1 MHKKLLKLAAAALAL
16 CLVVPTAGAVTTN
29 DDGEIMIRVGLASAY
44 YHNATGELE
53 AAHLENE
60 DGYGAGYRFGY
71 YDGNLD
77 FVELG
82 YTDRRTTQIA
92 VLKSE
97 NLWYGYSSSMS
108 KNTYGSSIHSD
119 ILVGCYHV
127 LVDEGFRD
135 FEDAQDAAEDYADGF
150 VAYIDGEYQV
160 RAGSFETKEDALRY
174 GESGEVVGTSSY
186 GLTVVE
192 TGTNTI
198 LFQYDEGSN
207 TKLAVQPGVDGARE
221 TRTWFNNYHYWGG
234 FEYFRRTGGNVTV
247 VNVLTLE
254 DYVNGVICYEMGPSW
269 PLEAL
274 KAQAVCART
283 YALRNMG
290 THSSYG
296 FDICNSTYCQV
307 YRGMGNGSAS
317 YSPSQTSM
325 QAVEETEGLV
335 VTYNG
340 KLAETPYSASFGGA
354 SEDAY
359 YVWGSDTTNT
369 YPYLCGVEDP
379 YEDYDSS
386 WTVSY
391 TASEL
396 EKRLQSYGYG
406 TSTSLDYLELE
417 YSKLGNVIAVTI
429 HWKNGQTN
437 SIYPSGSKAIR
448 SVFDVSSIR
457 FTVNGE
463 TVNPAGKS
471 LSGRSS
477 TRSTS
482 SSDLNVNGKPV
493 DSLDGMYIISG
504 NGTTSPIGENPYV
517 ISGSGTVSA
526 LEDMDQGG
534 NTGGGGSSSGG
545 SNQGGG
551 TVTVSGSSYVFEG
564 AGNGHQIGMSQWG
577 ANSMAKQGFDFE
589 EIVTFYY
596 PGVKVTRY

>member
-1 MHKKLLKLAAAALAL
+1 MSKKLLKLAAAALAV
-16 CLVVPTAGAVTTN
+16 CLAVPTAGAVTTN

-60 DGYGAGYRFGY
+60 NGYGAGYRFGY
-71 YDGNLD
+71 YDSNLD

-82 YTDRRTTQIA
+82 YTDTRTTKVA
-92 VLKSE
+92 VLKTE
-97 NLWYGYSSSMS
+97 NLWYGYSSSLS
-108 KNTYGSSIHSD
+108 KNTYSSSIDSD

-127 LVDEGFRD
+127 LVKDGFRD
-135 FEDAQDAAEDYADGF
+135 FEDAQDAAEDYEDGF

-160 RAGSFETKEDALRY
+160 RSGSFETKEDALRY

-192 TGTNTI
+192 TGTDHI
-198 LFQYDEGSN
+198 LFQYDEGQG
-207 TKLAVQPGVDGARE
+207 TKLAIQPGADGARE
-221 TRTWFNNYHYWGG
+221 TRTWFSNYNYRGG

-307 YRGMGNGSAS
+307 YYGMGNGSAS
-317 YSPSQTSM
+317 YSPSKTSM

-369 YPYLCGVEDP
+369 YPYLRGVEDP
-379 YEDYDSS
+379 YETYDSS
-386 WTVSY
+386 YTVSY
-391 TASEL
+391 TASQL

-417 YSKLGNVIAVTI
+417 YSKLGNVIAVTV
-429 HWKNGQTN
+429 HWKNGKTN
-437 SIYPSGSKAIR
+437 SIYPSGSNAIR
-448 SVFDVSSIR
+448 SVFNVGSIR
-457 FTVNGE
+457 FTVNGQTVSSSGKSVSSRSAKSTSGSGL
-463 TVNPAGKS
+463 TVNGES
-471 LSGRSS
+471 
-477 TRSTS
+477 
-482 SSDLNVNGKPV
+482 VNG
-493 DSLDGMYIISG
+493 LDGMY
-504 NGTTSPIGENPYV
+504 T
-517 ISGSGTVSA
+517 ISGSGTISA
-526 LEDMDQGG
+526 LEKDPYLVSGSGDITALEDFSGS
-534 NTGGGGSSSGG
+534 GSSSGSGG

-564 AGNGHQIGMSQWG
+564 AGYGHQIGMSQWG
-577 ANSMAKQGFDFE
+577 ANAMAKQGFDYE
-589 EIVTFYY
+589 DIITFYY

>member
-1 MHKKLLKLAAAALAL
+1 MSKKLLKLAAAALAL
-16 CLVVPTAGAVTTN
+16 CLAAPTAGAVTTN

-44 YHNATGELE
+44 YHNANGELE

-71 YDGNLD
+71 YDSNLD

-82 YTDRRTTQIA
+82 YTDTRTTKAA
-92 VLKSE
+92 VLKTE
-97 NLWYGYSSSMS
+97 NLWYGYSSSLS
-108 KNTYGSSIHSD
+108 KNTYSSSIDSD

-127 LVDEGFRD
+127 LVEEDLRN
-135 FEDAQDAAEDYADGF
+135 FEQAREAAEDYEDGF

-174 GESGEVVGTSSY
+174 GESGEVVGTSAY

-192 TGTNTI
+192 TGTDHI
-198 LFQYDEGSN
+198 LFQYDEGQG
-207 TKLAVQPGVDGARE
+207 TKLAIQPGADGARE
-221 TRTWFNNYHYWGG
+221 TRTWFSNYNYRGG

-247 VNVLTLE
+247 VNVVSLE

-283 YALRNMG
+283 YVLRNLG

-307 YRGMGNGSAS
+307 YYGMGNGTAS
-317 YSPSQTSM
+317 YSPSATSM
-325 QAVEETEGLV
+325 QAVEETEGMV

-379 YEDYDSS
+379 YETYDSS
-386 WTVSY
+386 YTVSY
-391 TASEL
+391 TASQL

-429 HWKNGQTN
+429 HWKNGKTN
-437 SIYPSGSKAIR
+437 SIYPSGSNAIR
-448 SVFDVSSIR
+448 SVFDVNSIR

-463 TVNPAGKS
+463 TVNPSSKS
-471 LSGRSS
+471 VSGRSAK
-477 TRSTS
+477 STS
-482 SSDLNVNGKPV
+482 GSGLTVNGDSV
-493 DSLDGMYIISG
+493 DSLDGM
-504 NGTTSPIGENPYV
+504 YV

-526 LEDMDQGG
+526 IEDEPYLVSGSGDITALEDFSGSDSSGG
-534 NTGGGGSSSGG
+534 GG

-564 AGNGHQIGMSQWG
+564 AGYGHQIGMSQWG
-577 ANSMAKQGFDFE
+577 ANAMAKQGFDYKD
-589 EIVTFYY
+589 IITFYY

>member
-1 MHKKLLKLAAAALAL
+1 MSKKLLKLAAAALAL
-16 CLVVPTAGAVTTN
+16 CLAAPTAGAVTTN

-44 YHNATGELE
+44 YHNANGELE

-71 YDGNLD
+71 YDSNLD

-82 YTDRRTTQIA
+82 YADTRTTKAA
-92 VLKSE
+92 VLKTE
-97 NLWYGYSSSMS
+97 NLWYGYSSSLS
-108 KNTYGSSIHSD
+108 KNTYSSSIDSD

-127 LVDEGFRD
+127 LVEEDLRN
-135 FEDAQDAAEDYADGF
+135 FEQAREAAEDYEDGF

-174 GESGEVVGTSSY
+174 GESGEVVGTSAY

-192 TGTNTI
+192 TGTDHI
-198 LFQYDEGSN
+198 LFQYDEGQG
-207 TKLAVQPGVDGARE
+207 TKLAIQPGADGARE
-221 TRTWFNNYHYWGG
+221 TRTWFSNYNYRGG

-247 VNVLTLE
+247 VNVVSLE

-283 YALRNMG
+283 YVLRNLG

-307 YRGMGNGSAS
+307 YYGMGNGTAS
-317 YSPSQTSM
+317 YSPSATSM
-325 QAVEETEGLV
+325 QAVEETEGMV

-379 YEDYDSS
+379 YETYDSS
-386 WTVSY
+386 YTVSY
-391 TASEL
+391 TASQL

-429 HWKNGQTN
+429 HWKNGKTN
-437 SIYPSGSKAIR
+437 SIYPSGSNAIR
-448 SVFDVSSIR
+448 SVFDVNSIR

-463 TVNPAGKS
+463 TVNPSSKS
-471 LSGRSS
+471 VSGRSAK
-477 TRSTS
+477 STS
-482 SSDLNVNGKPV
+482 GSGLTVNGDSV
-493 DSLDGMYIISG
+493 DSLDGM
-504 NGTTSPIGENPYV
+504 YV

-526 LEDMDQGG
+526 IEDEPYLVSGSGDITALEDFS
-534 NTGGGGSSSGG
+534 GSDSSGGCG

-564 AGNGHQIGMSQWG
+564 AGYGHQIGMSQWG
-577 ANSMAKQGFDFE
+577 ANAMAKQGFDYKD
-589 EIVTFYY
+589 IITFYY

>member
-1 MHKKLLKLAAAALAL
+1 MSKKLLKLAAAALAV
-16 CLVVPTAGAVTTN
+16 CLAVPTAGAVTTN

-71 YDGNLD
+71 YDSNLD

-82 YTDRRTTQIA
+82 YTDTRTTKVA

-97 NLWYGYSSSMS
+97 NLWYGYSSSLS
-108 KNTYGSSIHSD
+108 KNTYSSSIDSD

-127 LVDEGFRD
+127 LVEDGFRD
-135 FEDAQDAAEDYADGF
+135 FEDAQDAAEDYEDGF
-150 VAYIDGEYQV
+150 VAYIDGDYQV
-160 RAGSFETKEDALRY
+160 RAGSFETKEDALQY

-192 TGTNTI
+192 TGTDHI
-198 LFQYDEGSN
+198 LFQYDEGQG
-207 TKLAVQPGVDGARE
+207 TKLAIQPGADGARE
-221 TRTWFNNYHYWGG
+221 TRTWFSNYNYRGG

-307 YRGMGNGSAS
+307 YYGMGNGSAS
-317 YSPSQTSM
+317 YSPSKASM

-369 YPYLCGVEDP
+369 YPYLRGVEDP
-379 YEDYDSS
+379 YETYDSS
-386 WTVSY
+386 YTVSY
-391 TASEL
+391 TASQL

-417 YSKLGNVIAVTI
+417 YSKLGNVIAVTV
-429 HWKNGQTN
+429 HWKNGKTN
-437 SIYPSGSKAIR
+437 SIYPSGSNAIR
-448 SVFDVSSIR
+448 SLFNVGSIR
-457 FTVNGE
+457 FTVNGQTVSSSGKSVSSRGAKSTSGSGL
-463 TVNPAGKS
+463 TVNGES
-471 LSGRSS
+471 
-477 TRSTS
+477 
-482 SSDLNVNGKPV
+482 VNG
-493 DSLDGMYIISG
+493 LDGMY
-504 NGTTSPIGENPYV
+504 T
-517 ISGSGTVSA
+517 ISGSGTISA
-526 LEDMDQGG
+526 LEKDPYLVSGSGDITALEDFSGS
-534 NTGGGGSSSGG
+534 GSSSGSGG

-564 AGNGHQIGMSQWG
+564 AGYGHQIGMSQWG
-577 ANSMAKQGFDFE
+577 ANAMAKQGFDYE
-589 EIVTFYY
+589 DIITFYY

>member
-1 MHKKLLKLAAAALAL
+1 MYKKLLKLAAAALAV
-16 CLVVPTAGAVTTN
+16 CLAVPTAGAVTTN
-29 DDGEIMIRVGLASAY
+29 RDGETMIRVGLASAH

-71 YDGNLD
+71 YDSNLD

-82 YTDRRTTQIA
+82 YTDTRTKQVA
-92 VLKSE
+92 VLKTE
-97 NLWYGYSSSMS
+97 NLWYGYSASLG
-108 KNTYGSSIHSD
+108 KNTYSSSIHSD
-119 ILVGCYHV
+119 ILVGCFHV
-127 LVDEGFRD
+127 LVEEGFRN
-135 FEDAQDAAEDYADGF
+135 FEDAQDAAEDYEDGF

-160 RAGSFETKEDALRY
+160 RAGAFETKEDAERY
-174 GESGEVVGTSSY
+174 GERGDVVGTSSY

-192 TGTNTI
+192 TGTDHI
-198 LFQYDEGSN
+198 LFQYDQGAG
-207 TKLAVQPGVDGARE
+207 TKLAIQPGADGAKE
-221 TRTWFNNYHYWGG
+221 TRTWFSNYHYRGG

-247 VNVLTLE
+247 VNVLSLE

-290 THSSYG
+290 AHSSYG

-307 YRGMGNGSAS
+307 YRGMGNGTAS

-369 YPYLCGVEDP
+369 YPYLRGVEDP
-379 YEDYDSS
+379 YETYDSS
-386 WTVSY
+386 WTMSY

-406 TSTSLDYLELE
+406 TSTSLDYLELK
-417 YSKLGNVIAVTI
+417 YSKLGNVIEVII

-437 SIYPSGSKAIR
+437 SIYPSGTNAIR
-448 SVFDVSSIR
+448 SVFNVSSIR
-457 FTVNGE
+457 FTINGE
-463 TVNPAGKS
+463 TVS
-471 LSGRSS
+471 STGRSAS
-477 TRSTS
+477 VQSASARSTS
-482 SSDLNVNGKPV
+482 GSGLAVNGESV
-493 DSLDGMYIISG
+493 DSLDGMY
-504 NGTTSPIGENPYV
+504 T

-526 LEDMDQGG
+526 IGEQPYVISGSGSVSAVEDFGSS
-534 NTGGGGSSSGG
+534 GGSGGTSGG

-577 ANSMAKQGFDFE
+577 ANAMAKQGFDFE

-596 PGVKVTRY
+596 PGVKVTRYE

>member
-1 MHKKLLKLAAAALAL
+1 MYKKLLKLAAAALAV
-16 CLVVPTAGAVTTN
+16 CLAVPTAGAVTTN
-29 DDGEIMIRVGLASAY
+29 RDGETMIRVGLASAH

-71 YDGNLD
+71 YDSNLD

-82 YTDRRTTQIA
+82 YTDTRTKQVA
-92 VLKSE
+92 VLKTE
-97 NLWYGYSSSMS
+97 NLWYGYSASLG
-108 KNTYGSSIHSD
+108 KNTYSSSIHSD
-119 ILVGCYHV
+119 ILVGCFHV
-127 LVDEGFRD
+127 LVEEGFRN
-135 FEDAQDAAEDYADGF
+135 FEDAQDAAEDYEDGF

-160 RAGSFETKEDALRY
+160 RAGAFETKEDAERY
-174 GESGEVVGTSSY
+174 GERGDVVGTSSY

-192 TGTNTI
+192 TGTDHI
-198 LFQYDEGSN
+198 LFQYDQGSG
-207 TKLAVQPGVDGARE
+207 TKLAIQPGADGAKE
-221 TRTWFNNYHYWGG
+221 TRTWFSNYHYRGG

-247 VNVLTLE
+247 VNVLSLE

-290 THSSYG
+290 AHSSYG

-307 YRGMGNGSAS
+307 YRGMGNGTAS

-369 YPYLCGVEDP
+369 YPYLRGVEDP
-379 YEDYDSS
+379 YETYDSS
-386 WTVSY
+386 WTMSY

-406 TSTSLDYLELE
+406 TSTSLDYLELK
-417 YSKLGNVIAVTI
+417 YSKLGNVIEVII

-437 SIYPSGSKAIR
+437 SIYPSGTNAIR
-448 SVFDVSSIR
+448 SVFNVSSIR
-457 FTVNGE
+457 FTINGE
-463 TVNPAGKS
+463 TVS
-471 LSGRSS
+471 STGRSAS
-477 TRSTS
+477 VQSASARSTS
-482 SSDLNVNGKPV
+482 GSGLAVNGESV
-493 DSLDGMYIISG
+493 DSLDGMY
-504 NGTTSPIGENPYV
+504 T

-526 LEDMDQGG
+526 IGEQPYVISGSGSVSAVEDFGSS
-534 NTGGGGSSSGG
+534 GGSGGTSGG

-577 ANSMAKQGFDFE
+577 ANAMAKQGFDFE

-596 PGVKVTRY
+596 PGVKVTRYE

>member
-1 MHKKLLKLAAAALAL
+1 MYKKLLKLAAAALAV
-16 CLVVPTAGAVTTN
+16 CLAVPTAGAVTTN
-29 DDGEIMIRVGLASAY
+29 RDGETMIRVGLASAH

-71 YDGNLD
+71 YDSNLD

-82 YTDRRTTQIA
+82 YTNTRTKQVA
-92 VLKSE
+92 VLKTE
-97 NLWYGYSSSMS
+97 NLWYGYSASLG
-108 KNTYGSSIHSD
+108 KNTYSSSIHSD
-119 ILVGCYHV
+119 ILVGCFHV
-127 LVDEGFRD
+127 LVEEGFRN
-135 FEDAQDAAEDYADGF
+135 FEDAQDAAEDYEDGF

-160 RAGSFETKEDALRY
+160 RAGAFETKEDAERY
-174 GESGEVVGTSSY
+174 GERGDVVGTSSY

-192 TGTNTI
+192 TGTDHI
-198 LFQYDEGSN
+198 LFQYDQGSG
-207 TKLAVQPGVDGARE
+207 TKLAIQPGADGAKE
-221 TRTWFNNYHYWGG
+221 TRTWFSNYHYRGG

-247 VNVLTLE
+247 VNVLSLE

-290 THSSYG
+290 AHSSYG

-307 YRGMGNGSAS
+307 YRGMGNGTAS

-369 YPYLCGVEDP
+369 YPYLRGVEDP
-379 YEDYDSS
+379 YETYDSS
-386 WTVSY
+386 WTISY

-406 TSTSLDYLELE
+406 TSTSLDYLELK
-417 YSKLGNVIAVTI
+417 YSKLGNVIEVII

-437 SIYPSGSKAIR
+437 SIYPSGTNAIR
-448 SVFDVSSIR
+448 SVFNVSSIR
-457 FTVNGE
+457 FTINGE
-463 TVNPAGKS
+463 TVS
-471 LSGRSS
+471 STGRSAS
-477 TRSTS
+477 VQSASARSTS
-482 SSDLNVNGKPV
+482 GSGLAVNGESV
-493 DSLDGMYIISG
+493 NSLDGMY
-504 NGTTSPIGENPYV
+504 T

-526 LEDMDQGG
+526 IGEQPYVISGSGSVSAVEDFESS
-534 NTGGGGSSSGG
+534 GGSGGTSGG

-577 ANSMAKQGFDFE
+577 ANAMAKQGFDFE

-596 PGVKVTRY
+596 PGVKVTRYE

>member
-1 MHKKLLKLAAAALAL
+1 MSKKLLKLAAAALAV
-16 CLVVPTAGAVTTN
+16 CLAVPTAGAVTTN

-60 DGYGAGYRFGY
+60 NGYGAGYRFGY
-71 YDGNLD
+71 YDSNLD

-82 YTDRRTTQIA
+82 YTDTRTTKVA
-92 VLKSE
+92 VLKTE
-97 NLWYGYSSSMS
+97 NLWYGYSSSLS
-108 KNTYGSSIHSD
+108 KNTYSSSIDSD

-127 LVDEGFRD
+127 LVKDGFRD
-135 FEDAQDAAEDYADGF
+135 FEDAQDAAEDYEDGF

-160 RAGSFETKEDALRY
+160 RSGSFETKEDALRY

-192 TGTNTI
+192 TGTDHI
-198 LFQYDEGSN
+198 LFQYDEGQG
-207 TKLAVQPGVDGARE
+207 TKLAIQPGADGAKE
-221 TRTWFNNYHYWGG
+221 TRTWFSNYNYRGG

-290 THSSYG
+290 SHSSYG

-317 YSPSQTSM
+317 YSPSKTSM

-369 YPYLCGVEDP
+369 YPYLQGVEDP
-379 YEDYDSS
+379 YETYDSS
-386 WTVSY
+386 YTVSY
-391 TASEL
+391 TASQL

-417 YSKLGNVIAVTI
+417 YSKLGNVIAVTV
-429 HWKNGQTN
+429 HWKNGKTN
-437 SIYPSGSKAIR
+437 SIYPSGSNAIR
-448 SVFDVSSIR
+448 SVFNVGSIR
-457 FTVNGE
+457 FTVNGQTVSSSGKSVSSRSAKSTSGSGL
-463 TVNPAGKS
+463 TVNGES
-471 LSGRSS
+471 
-477 TRSTS
+477 
-482 SSDLNVNGKPV
+482 VNG
-493 DSLDGMYIISG
+493 LDGMY
-504 NGTTSPIGENPYV
+504 T
-517 ISGSGTVSA
+517 ISGSGTISA
-526 LEDMDQGG
+526 LEKDPYLVSGSGDITALEDFSGS
-534 NTGGGGSSSGG
+534 GSSSGSGG

-564 AGNGHQIGMSQWG
+564 AGYGHQIGMSQWG
-577 ANSMAKQGFDFE
+577 ANAMAKQGFDYE
-589 EIVTFYY
+589 DIITFYY

>member
-1 MHKKLLKLAAAALAL
+1 MSKKLLKLAAAALAV
-16 CLVVPTAGAVTTN
+16 CLAVPTAGAVTTN

-71 YDGNLD
+71 YDSNLD

-82 YTDRRTTQIA
+82 YTDTRTTKVA
-92 VLKSE
+92 VLKTE
-97 NLWYGYSSSMS
+97 NLWYGYSSSLS
-108 KNTYGSSIHSD
+108 KNTYSSSIDSD

-127 LVDEGFRD
+127 LVKDGFRN
-135 FEDAQDAAEDYADGF
+135 FEDAQDAAEDYEDGF

-192 TGTNTI
+192 TGNDHI
-198 LFQYDEGSN
+198 LFQYDEGQG
-207 TKLAVQPGVDGARE
+207 TKLAIQPGADGARE
-221 TRTWFNNYHYWGG
+221 TRTWFSNYNYRGG

-290 THSSYG
+290 SHSSYG

-317 YSPSQTSM
+317 YSPSKTSM

-369 YPYLCGVEDP
+369 YPYLRGVEDP
-379 YEDYDSS
+379 YETYDSS
-386 WTVSY
+386 YTVSY
-391 TASEL
+391 TASQL

-417 YSKLGNVIAVTI
+417 YSKLGNVIAVTV
-429 HWKNGQTN
+429 HWKNGKTN
-437 SIYPSGSKAIR
+437 SIYPSGSNAIR
-448 SVFDVSSIR
+448 SVFNVGSIR
-457 FTVNGE
+457 FTVNGQTVSSSGKSVSSRSAKSTSGSGL
-463 TVNPAGKS
+463 TVNGES
-471 LSGRSS
+471 
-477 TRSTS
+477 
-482 SSDLNVNGKPV
+482 VNG
-493 DSLDGMYIISG
+493 LDGMY
-504 NGTTSPIGENPYV
+504 T

-526 LEDMDQGG
+526 LEKDPYLVSGSGDITALEDFSGS
-534 NTGGGGSSSGG
+534 GSSSGSGG

-564 AGNGHQIGMSQWG
+564 AGYGHQIGMSQWG
-577 ANSMAKQGFDFE
+577 ANAMAKQGFDYE
-589 EIVTFYY
+589 DIITFYY

>member
-1 MHKKLLKLAAAALAL
+1 MSKKLLKLAAAALAV
-16 CLVVPTAGAVTTN
+16 CLAVPTAGAVTTN

-71 YDGNLD
+71 YDSNLD

-82 YTDRRTTQIA
+82 YTDTRTTKVA

-97 NLWYGYSSSMS
+97 NLWYGYSSSLS
-108 KNTYGSSIHSD
+108 KNTYSSSIDSD

-127 LVDEGFRD
+127 LVKDGFRD
-135 FEDAQDAAEDYADGF
+135 FEDAQDAAEDYEDGF

-192 TGTNTI
+192 TGTDHI
-198 LFQYDEGSN
+198 LFQYDEGQG
-207 TKLAVQPGVDGARE
+207 TKLAIQPGADGARE
-221 TRTWFNNYHYWGG
+221 TRTWFSNYNYRGG

-317 YSPSQTSM
+317 YSPSKTSM

-369 YPYLCGVEDP
+369 YPYLRGVEDP
-379 YEDYDSS
+379 YETYDSS
-386 WTVSY
+386 YTVSY
-391 TASEL
+391 TASQL

-417 YSKLGNVIAVTI
+417 YSKLGNVIAVTV
-429 HWKNGQTN
+429 HWTNGKTN
-437 SIYPSGSKAIR
+437 SIYPSGSNAIR
-448 SVFDVSSIR
+448 SVFNVNSIR
-457 FTVNGE
+457 FTVNGQTVSSSGKSVSSRSAKSTSGSGL
-463 TVNPAGKS
+463 TVNGES
-471 LSGRSS
+471 
-477 TRSTS
+477 
-482 SSDLNVNGKPV
+482 VNG
-493 DSLDGMYIISG
+493 LDGMY
-504 NGTTSPIGENPYV
+504 T

-526 LEDMDQGG
+526 LEKDPYLVSGSGDITALEDFSGS
-534 NTGGGGSSSGG
+534 GSSSGSGG

-564 AGNGHQIGMSQWG
+564 AGYGHQIGMSQWG
-577 ANSMAKQGFDFE
+577 ANAMAKQGFDYE
-589 EIVTFYY
+589 DIITFYY

>member
-1 MHKKLLKLAAAALAL
+1 MSKKLLKLAAAALAL
-16 CLVVPTAGAVTTN
+16 CLAAPTAGAVTTN

-44 YHNATGELE
+44 YHNANGELE

-71 YDGNLD
+71 YDSNLD

-82 YTDRRTTQIA
+82 YTDTRTTKAA
-92 VLKSE
+92 VLKTE
-97 NLWYGYSSSMS
+97 NLWYGYSSSLS
-108 KNTYGSSIHSD
+108 KNTYSSSIDSD

-127 LVDEGFRD
+127 LVEEDLRN
-135 FEDAQDAAEDYADGF
+135 FEQAREAAEDYEDGF

-174 GESGEVVGTSSY
+174 GESGEVVGTSAY

-192 TGTNTI
+192 TGTDHI
-198 LFQYDEGSN
+198 LFQYDEGQG
-207 TKLAVQPGVDGARE
+207 TKLAIQPGADGARE
-221 TRTWFNNYHYWGG
+221 TRTWFSNYNYRGG

-247 VNVLTLE
+247 VNVVSLE

-283 YALRNMG
+283 YVLRNLG

-307 YRGMGNGSAS
+307 YYGMGNGTAS
-317 YSPSQTSM
+317 YSPSATSM
-325 QAVEETEGLV
+325 QAVEETEGMV

-379 YEDYDSS
+379 YETYDSS
-386 WTVSY
+386 YTVSY
-391 TASEL
+391 TASQL

-417 YSKLGNVIAVTI
+417 YSKLGNVIAVTV
-429 HWKNGQTN
+429 HWKNGKTN
-437 SIYPSGSKAIR
+437 SIYPSGSNAIR
-448 SVFDVSSIR
+448 SVFDVNSIR

-463 TVNPAGKS
+463 TVNPSSKS
-471 LSGRSS
+471 VSGRSAK
-477 TRSTS
+477 STS
-482 SSDLNVNGKPV
+482 GSGLTVNGDSV
-493 DSLDGMYIISG
+493 DSLDGM
-504 NGTTSPIGENPYV
+504 YV

-526 LEDMDQGG
+526 IEDEPYLVSGSGDITALEDFSGSDSSGG
-534 NTGGGGSSSGG
+534 GG

-564 AGNGHQIGMSQWG
+564 AGYGHQIGMSQWG
-577 ANSMAKQGFDFE
+577 ANAMAKQGFDYKD
-589 EIVTFYY
+589 IITFYY

>member
-1 MHKKLLKLAAAALAL
+1 MSKKLLKLAAAALAL
-16 CLVVPTAGAVTTN
+16 CLAAPTAGAVTTN

-44 YHNATGELE
+44 YHNANGELE

-71 YDGNLD
+71 YDSNLD

-82 YTDRRTTQIA
+82 YTDTRTTKAA
-92 VLKSE
+92 VLKTE
-97 NLWYGYSSSMS
+97 NLWYGYSSSLS
-108 KNTYGSSIHSD
+108 KNTYSSSIDSD

-127 LVDEGFRD
+127 LVEEDLRN
-135 FEDAQDAAEDYADGF
+135 FEQAREAAEDYEDGF

-174 GESGEVVGTSSY
+174 GESGEVVGTSAY

-192 TGTNTI
+192 TGTDHI
-198 LFQYDEGSN
+198 LFQYDEGQG
-207 TKLAVQPGVDGARE
+207 TKLAIQPGADGARE
-221 TRTWFNNYHYWGG
+221 TRTWFSNYNYRGG

-247 VNVLTLE
+247 VNVVSLE

-283 YALRNMG
+283 YVLRNLG

-307 YRGMGNGSAS
+307 YYGMGNGTVS
-317 YSPSQTSM
+317 YSPSATSM
-325 QAVEETEGLV
+325 QAVEETEGMV

-379 YEDYDSS
+379 YETYDSS
-386 WTVSY
+386 YTVSY
-391 TASEL
+391 TASQL

-429 HWKNGQTN
+429 HWKNGKTN
-437 SIYPSGSKAIR
+437 SIYPSGSNAIR
-448 SVFDVSSIR
+448 SVFDVNSIR

-463 TVNPAGKS
+463 TVNPSSKS
-471 LSGRSS
+471 VSGRSAK
-477 TRSTS
+477 STS
-482 SSDLNVNGKPV
+482 GSGLTVNGDSV
-493 DSLDGMYIISG
+493 DSLDGM
-504 NGTTSPIGENPYV
+504 YV

-526 LEDMDQGG
+526 IEDEPYLVSGSGDITALEDFS
-534 NTGGGGSSSGG
+534 GSDSSGGCG

-564 AGNGHQIGMSQWG
+564 AGYGHQIGMSQWG
-577 ANSMAKQGFDFE
+577 ANAMAKQGFDYKD
-589 EIVTFYY
+589 IITFYY

>member
-1 MHKKLLKLAAAALAL
+1 MYKKLLKLAAAALAV
-16 CLVVPTAGAVTTN
+16 CLAVPTAGAVTTN
-29 DDGEIMIRVGLASAY
+29 RDGETMIRVGLASAH

-71 YDGNLD
+71 YDSNLD

-82 YTDRRTTQIA
+82 YTDTRTKQVA
-92 VLKSE
+92 VLKTE
-97 NLWYGYSSSMS
+97 NLWYGYSASLG
-108 KNTYGSSIHSD
+108 KNTYSSSIHSD
-119 ILVGCYHV
+119 ILVGCFHV
-127 LVDEGFRD
+127 LVEEGFRN
-135 FEDAQDAAEDYADGF
+135 FEDAQDAAEDYEDGF

-160 RAGSFETKEDALRY
+160 RAGAFETKEDAERY
-174 GESGEVVGTSSY
+174 GERGDVVGTSSY

-192 TGTNTI
+192 TGTDHI
-198 LFQYDEGSN
+198 LFQYDQGSD
-207 TKLAVQPGVDGARE
+207 TKLAIQPGADGAKE
-221 TRTWFNNYHYWGG
+221 TRTWFSNYHYRGG

-247 VNVLTLE
+247 VNVLSLE

-290 THSSYG
+290 AHSSYG

-307 YRGMGNGSAS
+307 YRGMGNGTAS

-369 YPYLCGVEDP
+369 YPYLRGVEDP
-379 YEDYDSS
+379 YETYDSS
-386 WTVSY
+386 WTINY

-396 EKRLQSYGYG
+396 EKRLQSFGYG
-406 TSTSLDYLELE
+406 TSTSLDYLELK
-417 YSKLGNVIAVTI
+417 YSKLGNVIEVVI

-437 SIYPSGSKAIR
+437 SIYPSGTNAIR
-448 SVFDVSSIR
+448 SVFNVSSIR
-457 FTVNGE
+457 FTINGE
-463 TVNPAGKS
+463 TVSSTGRSAS
-471 LSGRSS
+471 VQSASGRSAS
-477 TRSTS
+477 GSG
-482 SSDLNVNGKPV
+482 LAVNGESV
-493 DSLDGMYIISG
+493 DSLDGMY
-504 NGTTSPIGENPYV
+504 T

-526 LEDMDQGG
+526 IDEQPYVISGSGSVSALEDFGSS
-534 NTGGGGSSSGG
+534 GGSGGTSGG

-577 ANSMAKQGFDFE
+577 ANAMAKQGFDFE

-596 PGVKVTRY
+596 PGVKVTRYK

>member
-1 MHKKLLKLAAAALAL
+1 MYKKLLKLAAAALAV
-16 CLVVPTAGAVTTN
+16 CLAVPTAGAVTTN
-29 DDGEIMIRVGLASAY
+29 RDGETMIRVGLASAH

-71 YDGNLD
+71 YDSNLD

-82 YTDRRTTQIA
+82 YTDTRTKQVA
-92 VLKSE
+92 VLKTE
-97 NLWYGYSSSMS
+97 NLWYGYSASLG
-108 KNTYGSSIHSD
+108 KNTYSSSIHSD
-119 ILVGCYHV
+119 ILVGCFHV
-127 LVDEGFRD
+127 LVEEGFRN
-135 FEDAQDAAEDYADGF
+135 FEDAQDAAEDYEDGF

-160 RAGSFETKEDALRY
+160 RAGAFETKEDAERY
-174 GESGEVVGTSSY
+174 GERGDVVGTSSY

-192 TGTNTI
+192 TGTDHV
-198 LFQYDEGSN
+198 LFQYDQGAG
-207 TKLAVQPGVDGARE
+207 TKLAIQPGADGAKE
-221 TRTWFNNYHYWGG
+221 TRTWFSNYHYRGG

-247 VNVLTLE
+247 VNVLSLE

-290 THSSYG
+290 AHSSYG

-307 YRGMGNGSAS
+307 YRGMGNGTAS

-369 YPYLCGVEDP
+369 YPYLRGVEDP
-379 YEDYDSS
+379 YETYDSS
-386 WTVSY
+386 WTMSY

-406 TSTSLDYLELE
+406 TSTSLDYLELK
-417 YSKLGNVIAVTI
+417 YSKLGNVIEVII

-437 SIYPSGSKAIR
+437 SIYPSGTNAIR
-448 SVFDVSSIR
+448 SVFNVSSIR
-457 FTVNGE
+457 FTINGE
-463 TVNPAGKS
+463 TVS
-471 LSGRSS
+471 STGRSAS
-477 TRSTS
+477 VQSASARSTS
-482 SSDLNVNGKPV
+482 GSGLAVNGESV
-493 DSLDGMYIISG
+493 DSLDGMY
-504 NGTTSPIGENPYV
+504 T

-526 LEDMDQGG
+526 IGEQPYVISGSGSVSAVEDFESS
-534 NTGGGGSSSGG
+534 GGSGGTSGG

-577 ANSMAKQGFDFE
+577 ANAMAKQGFDFE

-596 PGVKVTRY
+596 PGVKVTRYE

>member
-1 MHKKLLKLAAAALAL
+1 MYKKLLKLAAAALAV
-16 CLVVPTAGAVTTN
+16 CLAVPTAGAVTTN
-29 DDGEIMIRVGLASAY
+29 RDGETMIRVGLASAH

-71 YDGNLD
+71 YDSNLD

-82 YTDRRTTQIA
+82 YTDTRTKQVA
-92 VLKSE
+92 VLKTE
-97 NLWYGYSSSMS
+97 NLWYGYSASLG
-108 KNTYGSSIHSD
+108 KNTYSSSIHSD
-119 ILVGCYHV
+119 ILVGCFHV
-127 LVDEGFRD
+127 LVEEGFRN
-135 FEDAQDAAEDYADGF
+135 FEDAQDAAEDYEDGF

-160 RAGSFETKEDALRY
+160 RAGAFETKEDAERY
-174 GESGEVVGTSSY
+174 GERGDVVGTSSY

-192 TGTNTI
+192 TGTDHV
-198 LFQYDEGSN
+198 LFQYDQGAG
-207 TKLAVQPGVDGARE
+207 TKLAIQPGADGAKE
-221 TRTWFNNYHYWGG
+221 TRTWFSNYHYRGG

-247 VNVLTLE
+247 VNVLSLE

-290 THSSYG
+290 AHSSYG

-307 YRGMGNGSAS
+307 YRGMGNGTAS

-369 YPYLCGVEDP
+369 YPYLRGVEDP
-379 YEDYDSS
+379 YETYDSS
-386 WTVSY
+386 WTMSY

-406 TSTSLDYLELE
+406 TSTSLDYLELK
-417 YSKLGNVIAVTI
+417 YSKLGNVIEVII

-437 SIYPSGSKAIR
+437 SIYPSGTNAIR
-448 SVFDVSSIR
+448 SVFNVSSIR
-457 FTVNGE
+457 FTINGE
-463 TVNPAGKS
+463 TVS
-471 LSGRSS
+471 STGRSAS
-477 TRSTS
+477 VQSASARSTS
-482 SSDLNVNGKPV
+482 GSGLAVNGESV
-493 DSLDGMYIISG
+493 DSLDGMY
-504 NGTTSPIGENPYV
+504 T

-526 LEDMDQGG
+526 IGEQPYVISGSGSVSAVEDFGSS
-534 NTGGGGSSSGG
+534 GGSGGTSGG

-577 ANSMAKQGFDFE
+577 ANAMAKQGFDFE
-589 EIVTFYY
+589 EIITFYY
-596 PGVKVTRY
+596 PGVKVTRYE

>member
-1 MHKKLLKLAAAALAL
+1 MTEAELISRAKAGDAQAFEQLVLDNQNRVYSLAL
-16 CLVVPTAGAVTTN
+16 R
-29 DDGEIMIRVGLASAY
+29 M
-44 YHNATGELE
+44 
-53 AAHLENE
+53 
-60 DGYGAGYRFGY
+60 
-71 YDGNLD
+71 
-77 FVELG
+77 LG
-82 YTDRRTTQIA
+82 DP
-92 VLKSE
+92 
-97 NLWYGYSSSMS
+97 
-108 KNTYGSSIHSD
+108 
-119 ILVGCYHV
+119 
-127 LVDEGFRD
+127 
-135 FEDAQDAAEDYADGF
+135 EDAQDAAEDYEDGF

-160 RAGSFETKEDALRY
+160 RSGSFETKEDALRY

-192 TGTNTI
+192 TGTDHI
-198 LFQYDEGSN
+198 LFQYDEGQG
-207 TKLAVQPGVDGARE
+207 TKLAIQPGADGARE
-221 TRTWFNNYHYWGG
+221 NRTWFSNYNYRGG
-234 FEYFRRTGGNVTV
+234 FEYFRRAGGNVTV

-307 YRGMGNGSAS
+307 YYGMGNGSAS

-340 KLAETPYSASFGGA
+340 SLAETPYSASFGGA

-369 YPYLCGVEDP
+369 YPYLQGVEDP
-379 YEDYDSS
+379 YETYDSS
-386 WTVSY
+386 YTVSY
-391 TASEL
+391 TASQL

-417 YSKLGNVIAVTI
+417 YSKLGNVIAVTV
-429 HWKNGQTN
+429 HWKNGKTN
-437 SIYPSGSKAIR
+437 SIYPSGGNAIR
-448 SVFDVSSIR
+448 SVFNVGSIR
-457 FTVNGE
+457 FTVNGQTVSSSGKSVSSRGAKSTSGSGL
-463 TVNPAGKS
+463 TVNGES
-471 LSGRSS
+471 
-477 TRSTS
+477 
-482 SSDLNVNGKPV
+482 V
-493 DSLDGMYIISG
+493 DGLDGMY
-504 NGTTSPIGENPYV
+504 T

-526 LEDMDQGG
+526 LEENPYLVSGSGDITALEDFSGS
-534 NTGGGGSSSGG
+534 GSSLGSGG

-564 AGNGHQIGMSQWG
+564 AGYGHQIGMSQWG
-577 ANSMAKQGFDFE
+577 ANAMAKQGFDYE
-589 EIVTFYY
+589 DIITFYY

>member
-1 MHKKLLKLAAAALAL
+1 MSKKLLKLAAAALAV
-16 CLVVPTAGAVTTN
+16 CLAVPTVGAVTTN

-71 YDGNLD
+71 YDSNLD

-82 YTDRRTTQIA
+82 YTDTRTTKVA
-92 VLKSE
+92 VLKTE
-97 NLWYGYSSSMS
+97 NLWYGYSSSLS
-108 KNTYGSSIHSD
+108 KNTYSSSINSD

-127 LVDEGFRD
+127 LVEDGFRD
-135 FEDAQDAAEDYADGF
+135 FEDAQDAAEDYEDGF

-160 RAGSFETKEDALRY
+160 RAGSFDTKEDALRY

-192 TGTNTI
+192 TGTDHI
-198 LFQYDEGSN
+198 LFQYDEGQG
-207 TKLAVQPGVDGARE
+207 TKLAIQPGADGARE
-221 TRTWFNNYHYWGG
+221 TRTWFSNYNYRGG

-317 YSPSQTSM
+317 YSPSKTSM

-369 YPYLCGVEDP
+369 YPYLRGVEDP
-379 YEDYDSS
+379 YETYDSS
-386 WTVSY
+386 YTVSY
-391 TASEL
+391 TASQL

-417 YSKLGNVIAVTI
+417 YSKLGNVIAVTV
-429 HWKNGQTN
+429 HWKNGKTN
-437 SIYPSGSKAIR
+437 SIYPSGGNAIR
-448 SVFDVSSIR
+448 SVFNVGSIR
-457 FTVNGE
+457 FTVNGQTVSSSGKSVSSRGVKSTSGSGL
-463 TVNPAGKS
+463 TVNGES
-471 LSGRSS
+471 
-477 TRSTS
+477 
-482 SSDLNVNGKPV
+482 VNG
-493 DSLDGMYIISG
+493 LDGMY
-504 NGTTSPIGENPYV
+504 T
-517 ISGSGTVSA
+517 ISGSGTISA
-526 LEDMDQGG
+526 LEKDPYLVSGSGDITALEDFSGS
-534 NTGGGGSSSGG
+534 GSSSGSGG

-564 AGNGHQIGMSQWG
+564 AGYGHQIGMSQWG
-577 ANSMAKQGFDFE
+577 ANAMAKQGFDYE
-589 EIVTFYY
+589 DIITFYY

>member
-1 MHKKLLKLAAAALAL
+1 MSKKLLKLAAAALAV
-16 CLVVPTAGAVTTN
+16 CLAVPTAGAVTTN

-60 DGYGAGYRFGY
+60 NGYGAGYRFGY
-71 YDGNLD
+71 YDSNLD

-82 YTDRRTTQIA
+82 YTDTRTTKVA
-92 VLKSE
+92 VLKTE
-97 NLWYGYSSSMS
+97 NLWYGYSSSLS
-108 KNTYGSSIHSD
+108 KNTYSSSIDSD

-127 LVDEGFRD
+127 LVKDGFRD
-135 FEDAQDAAEDYADGF
+135 FEDAQDAAEDYEDGF

-160 RAGSFETKEDALRY
+160 RSGSFETKEDALRY

-192 TGTNTI
+192 TGTDHI
-198 LFQYDEGSN
+198 LFQYDEGQG
-207 TKLAVQPGVDGARE
+207 TKLAIQPGADGARE
-221 TRTWFNNYHYWGG
+221 TRTWFSNYNYRGG

-307 YRGMGNGSAS
+307 YYGMGNGSAS
-317 YSPSQTSM
+317 YSPCMTSM

-369 YPYLCGVEDP
+369 YPYLRGVEDP
-379 YEDYDSS
+379 YETYDSS
-386 WTVSY
+386 YTVSY
-391 TASEL
+391 TASQL

-417 YSKLGNVIAVTI
+417 YSKLGNVIAVTV
-429 HWKNGQTN
+429 HWKNGKTN
-437 SIYPSGSKAIR
+437 SIYPSGSNAIR
-448 SVFDVSSIR
+448 SVFNVGSIR
-457 FTVNGE
+457 FTVNGQTVSSSGKSVSSRGAKSTSGSGL
-463 TVNPAGKS
+463 TVNGES
-471 LSGRSS
+471 
-477 TRSTS
+477 
-482 SSDLNVNGKPV
+482 VNG
-493 DSLDGMYIISG
+493 LDGMY
-504 NGTTSPIGENPYV
+504 T
-517 ISGSGTVSA
+517 ISGSGTISA
-526 LEDMDQGG
+526 LEKDPYLVSGSGDITALEDFSGS
-534 NTGGGGSSSGG
+534 GSSSGSGG

-564 AGNGHQIGMSQWG
+564 AGYGHQIGMSQWG
-577 ANSMAKQGFDFE
+577 ANAMAKQGFDYE
-589 EIVTFYY
+589 DIITFYY

>member
-1 MHKKLLKLAAAALAL
+1 MSKKLLKLAAAALAL
-16 CLVVPTAGAVTTN
+16 CLAAPTAGAVTTN

-44 YHNATGELE
+44 YHNANGELE

-71 YDGNLD
+71 YDSNLD

-82 YTDRRTTQIA
+82 YTDTRTTKAA
-92 VLKSE
+92 VLKTE
-97 NLWYGYSSSMS
+97 NLWYGYSSSLS
-108 KNTYGSSIHSD
+108 KNTYSSSIDSD

-127 LVDEGFRD
+127 LVEEDLRN
-135 FEDAQDAAEDYADGF
+135 FEQAREAAEDYEDGF

-174 GESGEVVGTSSY
+174 GESGEVVGTSAY

-192 TGTNTI
+192 TGTDHI
-198 LFQYDEGSN
+198 LFQYDEGQG
-207 TKLAVQPGVDGARE
+207 TKLAIQPGADGARE
-221 TRTWFNNYHYWGG
+221 TRTWFSNYNYRGG

-247 VNVLTLE
+247 VNVVSLE

-283 YALRNMG
+283 YVLRNLG

-307 YRGMGNGSAS
+307 YYGMGNGTAS
-317 YSPSQTSM
+317 YSPSATSM
-325 QAVEETEGLV
+325 QAVEETEGMV

-379 YEDYDSS
+379 YETYDSS
-386 WTVSY
+386 YTVSY
-391 TASEL
+391 TASQL

-429 HWKNGQTN
+429 HWKNGKTN
-437 SIYPSGSKAIR
+437 SIYPSGSNAIR
-448 SVFDVSSIR
+448 SVFDVNSIR

-463 TVNPAGKS
+463 TVNPSSKS
-471 LSGRSS
+471 VSGRSAK
-477 TRSTS
+477 STS
-482 SSDLNVNGKPV
+482 GSGLTVNGDSV
-493 DSLDGMYIISG
+493 DSLDGM
-504 NGTTSPIGENPYV
+504 YV

-526 LEDMDQGG
+526 IEDEPYLVSGSGDITALEDFS
-534 NTGGGGSSSGG
+534 GSDSSGGCG

-564 AGNGHQIGMSQWG
+564 AGYGHQIGMSQWG
-577 ANSMAKQGFDFE
+577 ANAMAKQGFDYKD
-589 EIVTFYY
+589 IITFYY

>member
-1 MHKKLLKLAAAALAL
+1 MCKKLLKLAAAALAV
-16 CLVVPTAGAVTTN
+16 CLAVPSAGAVTTN
-29 DDGEIMIRVGLASAY
+29 RDGEIMIRVGLASAY

-71 YDGNLD
+71 YDEDLE

-82 YTDRRTTQIA
+82 YTDTRTTQVA
-92 VLKSE
+92 VLKTE
-97 NLWYGYSSSMS
+97 NLWYGYSSSLS
-108 KNTYGSSIHSD
+108 KYTYGSSIQGD
-119 ILVGCYHV
+119 VLVGCYHI
-127 LVDEGFRD
+127 LIDEGFRD
-135 FEDAQDAAEDYADGF
+135 FEDAWDEAQRYEEGF

-160 RAGSFETKEDALRY
+160 RAGSFETKDDALRY

-192 TGTNTI
+192 TGTDHI
-198 LFQYDEGSN
+198 LFQYDEGQG
-207 TKLAVQPGVDGARE
+207 TKLAIQPGADGEGE
-221 TRTWFNNYHYWGG
+221 TRTWFSNYQYRGG

-317 YSPSQTSM
+317 YSPSETSM

-335 VTYNG
+335 VTYKG
-340 KLAETPYSASFGGA
+340 QLAETPYSASFGGA

-379 YEDYDSS
+379 YETYDSS
-386 WTVSY
+386 YTVSY

-396 EKRLQSYGYG
+396 EQRLQSYGYG

-417 YSKLGNVIAVTI
+417 YSELGNVIAVTV
-429 HWKNGQTN
+429 HWENGKTN
-437 SIYPSGSKAIR
+437 SIYPSGGNAIR
-448 SVFDVSSIR
+448 SVFDVDSIR

-463 TVNPAGKS
+463 TVNPASKTAS
-471 LSGRSS
+471 RSA
-477 TRSTS
+477 RSTS
-482 SSDLNVNGKPV
+482 GSDLSVNGESV
-493 DSLDGMYIISG
+493 DSLDGMYVISG
-504 NGTTSPIGENPYV
+504 NGTVSAVGEQPYV
-517 ISGSGTVSA
+517 ISGSGSVTA
-526 LEDMDQGG
+526 LEDFSAS
-534 NTGGGGSSSGG
+534 GSGSGSGG

-551 TVTVSGSSYVFEG
+551 TVTVSGSRYVFEG
-564 AGNGHQIGMSQWG
+564 AGYGHQIGMSQWG
-577 ANSMAKQGFDFE
+577 ANAMAKQGLDFE
-589 EIVTFYY
+589 DIITFYY

>member
-1 MHKKLLKLAAAALAL
+1 MSKKLLKLAAAALAL
-16 CLVVPTAGAVTTN
+16 CLAAPTAGAVTTN

-44 YHNATGELE
+44 YHNANGELE

-71 YDGNLD
+71 YDSNLD

-82 YTDRRTTQIA
+82 YTDTRTTKAA
-92 VLKSE
+92 VLKTE
-97 NLWYGYSSSMS
+97 NLWYGYSSSLS
-108 KNTYGSSIHSD
+108 KNTYSSSIDSD

-127 LVDEGFRD
+127 LVEEDLRN
-135 FEDAQDAAEDYADGF
+135 FEQAREAAEDYEDGF

-174 GESGEVVGTSSY
+174 GESGEVVGTSAY

-192 TGTNTI
+192 TGTDHI
-198 LFQYDEGSN
+198 LFQYDEGQG
-207 TKLAVQPGVDGARE
+207 TKLAIQPGADGARE
-221 TRTWFNNYHYWGG
+221 TRTWFSNYNYRGG

-247 VNVLTLE
+247 VNVVSLE

-283 YALRNMG
+283 YVLRNLG

-307 YRGMGNGSAS
+307 YYGMGNGTAS
-317 YSPSQTSM
+317 YSPSATSM
-325 QAVEETEGLV
+325 QAVEETEGMV

-379 YEDYDSS
+379 YETYDSS
-386 WTVSY
+386 YTVSY
-391 TASEL
+391 TASQL

-417 YSKLGNVIAVTI
+417 YSKLGNVIAVTV
-429 HWKNGQTN
+429 HWKNGKTN
-437 SIYPSGSKAIR
+437 SIYPSGSNAIR
-448 SVFDVSSIR
+448 SVFDVNSIR

-463 TVNPAGKS
+463 TGNPSSKS
-471 LSGRSS
+471 VSGRSAN
-477 TRSTS
+477 STS
-482 SSDLNVNGKPV
+482 GSGLTVNGDSV
-493 DSLDGMYIISG
+493 DSLDGM
-504 NGTTSPIGENPYV
+504 YV

-526 LEDMDQGG
+526 IEDEPYLVSGSGDITALEDFS
-534 NTGGGGSSSGG
+534 GSDSSGGCG

-564 AGNGHQIGMSQWG
+564 AGYGHQIGMSQWG
-577 ANSMAKQGFDFE
+577 ANAMAKQGFDYKD
-589 EIVTFYY
+589 IITFYY

>member
-1 MHKKLLKLAAAALAL
+1 MSKKLLKLAAAALAV
-16 CLVVPTAGAVTTN
+16 CLAVPTAGAVTTN

-71 YDGNLD
+71 YDSNLD

-82 YTDRRTTQIA
+82 YTDTRTTKVA

-97 NLWYGYSSSMS
+97 NLWYGYSSSLS
-108 KNTYGSSIHSD
+108 KNTYSSSIDSD

-127 LVDEGFRD
+127 LVEDGFRD
-135 FEDAQDAAEDYADGF
+135 FEDAQDAAEDYEDGF

-160 RAGSFETKEDALRY
+160 RSGSFETKEDALRY
-174 GESGEVVGTSSY
+174 GETGEVVGTSSY

-192 TGTNTI
+192 TGTDHI
-198 LFQYDEGSN
+198 LFQYDEGQG
-207 TKLAVQPGVDGARE
+207 TKLAIQPGADGAKE
-221 TRTWFNNYHYWGG
+221 TRTWFSNYNYRGG

-307 YRGMGNGSAS
+307 YYGMGNGSAS
-317 YSPSQTSM
+317 YSPSKTSM

-369 YPYLCGVEDP
+369 YPYLRGVEDP
-379 YEDYDSS
+379 YETYDSS
-386 WTVSY
+386 YTVSY
-391 TASEL
+391 TASQL

-417 YSKLGNVIAVTI
+417 YSKLGNVIAVTV
-429 HWKNGQTN
+429 HWTNGKTN
-437 SIYPSGSKAIR
+437 SIYPSGSNAIR
-448 SVFDVSSIR
+448 SVFNVNSIR
-457 FTVNGE
+457 FTVNGQTVSSSGKSVSSRSAKSTSGSGL
-463 TVNPAGKS
+463 TVNGES
-471 LSGRSS
+471 
-477 TRSTS
+477 
-482 SSDLNVNGKPV
+482 V
-493 DSLDGMYIISG
+493 DGLDGMY
-504 NGTTSPIGENPYV
+504 T

-526 LEDMDQGG
+526 LEENPYLVSGSGDITALEDFSGS
-534 NTGGGGSSSGG
+534 GSSSGSGG

-564 AGNGHQIGMSQWG
+564 AGYGHQIGMSQWG
-577 ANSMAKQGFDFE
+577 ANAMAKQGFDYE
-589 EIVTFYY
+589 DIITFYY

>member
-1 MHKKLLKLAAAALAL
+1 MSKKLLKLAAAALAV
-16 CLVVPTAGAVTTN
+16 CLAVPTVGAVTTN

-60 DGYGAGYRFGY
+60 NGYGAGYRFGY
-71 YDGNLD
+71 YDSNLD

-82 YTDRRTTQIA
+82 YTDTRTTKVA
-92 VLKSE
+92 VLKTE
-97 NLWYGYSSSMS
+97 NLWYGYSSSLS
-108 KNTYGSSIHSD
+108 KNTYSSSIDSD

-127 LVDEGFRD
+127 LVEDGFRN
-135 FEDAQDAAEDYADGF
+135 FEDAQDAAEDYEDGF

-192 TGTNTI
+192 TGTDHI
-198 LFQYDEGSN
+198 LFQYDEGQG
-207 TKLAVQPGVDGARE
+207 TKLAIQPGADGARE
-221 TRTWFNNYHYWGG
+221 TRTWFSNYNYRGG

-307 YRGMGNGSAS
+307 YYGMGNGSAS
-317 YSPSQTSM
+317 YSPSKTSM

-369 YPYLCGVEDP
+369 YPYLRGVEDP
-379 YEDYDSS
+379 YETYDSS
-386 WTVSY
+386 YTVSY
-391 TASEL
+391 TASQL

-417 YSKLGNVIAVTI
+417 YSKLGNVIAVTV
-429 HWKNGQTN
+429 HWTNGKTN
-437 SIYPSGSKAIR
+437 SIYPSGSNAIR
-448 SVFDVSSIR
+448 SVFNVGSIR
-457 FTVNGE
+457 FTINGQTVSSSGKSVSSRSAKSTSGSGLTVNGE
-463 TVNPAGKS
+463 S
-471 LSGRSS
+471 
-477 TRSTS
+477 
-482 SSDLNVNGKPV
+482 VNG
-493 DSLDGMYIISG
+493 LDGMY
-504 NGTTSPIGENPYV
+504 T
-517 ISGSGTVSA
+517 ISGSGTISA
-526 LEDMDQGG
+526 LEKDPYLVSGSGDITALEDFSGS
-534 NTGGGGSSSGG
+534 GSSSGSGG

-564 AGNGHQIGMSQWG
+564 AGYGHQIGMSQWG
-577 ANSMAKQGFDFE
+577 ANAMAKQGFDYE
-589 EIVTFYY
+589 DIITFYY

>member
-1 MHKKLLKLAAAALAL
+1 MSKKLLKLAAAALAL
-16 CLVVPTAGAVTTN
+16 CLAAPTAGAVTTN

-44 YHNATGELE
+44 YHNANGELE

-71 YDGNLD
+71 YDSNLD

-82 YTDRRTTQIA
+82 YTDTRTTKAA
-92 VLKSE
+92 VLKTE
-97 NLWYGYSSSMS
+97 NLWYGYSSSLS
-108 KNTYGSSIHSD
+108 KNTYSSSIDSD

-127 LVDEGFRD
+127 LVEEDLRN
-135 FEDAQDAAEDYADGF
+135 FEQAREAAEDYEDGF

-174 GESGEVVGTSSY
+174 GESGEVVGTSAY

-192 TGTNTI
+192 TGTDHI
-198 LFQYDEGSN
+198 LFQYDEGRG
-207 TKLAVQPGVDGARE
+207 TKLAIQPGADGTRE
-221 TRTWFNNYHYWGG
+221 TRTWFSNYNYRGG

-247 VNVLTLE
+247 VNVVSLE

-283 YALRNMG
+283 YVLRNLG

-307 YRGMGNGSAS
+307 YYGMGNGTAS
-317 YSPSQTSM
+317 YSPSATSM
-325 QAVEETEGLV
+325 QAVEETEGMV

-379 YEDYDSS
+379 YETYDSS
-386 WTVSY
+386 YTVSY
-391 TASEL
+391 TASQL

-429 HWKNGQTN
+429 HWKNGKTN
-437 SIYPSGSKAIR
+437 SIYPSGSNAIR
-448 SVFDVSSIR
+448 SVFDVNSIR

-463 TVNPAGKS
+463 TVNPSSKS
-471 LSGRSS
+471 VSGRSAK
-477 TRSTS
+477 STS
-482 SSDLNVNGKPV
+482 GSGLTVNGDSV
-493 DSLDGMYIISG
+493 DSLDGM
-504 NGTTSPIGENPYV
+504 YV

-526 LEDMDQGG
+526 IEDEPYLVSGSGDITALEDFS
-534 NTGGGGSSSGG
+534 GSDSSGGCG

-564 AGNGHQIGMSQWG
+564 AGYGHQIGMSQWG
-577 ANSMAKQGFDFE
+577 ANAMAKQGFDYKD
-589 EIVTFYY
+589 IITFYY

>member
-1 MHKKLLKLAAAALAL
+1 MSKKLLKLAAAALAV
-16 CLVVPTAGAVTTN
+16 CLAVPTAGAVTTN

-71 YDGNLD
+71 YDSNLD

-82 YTDRRTTQIA
+82 YTDTRTTKVA

-97 NLWYGYSSSMS
+97 NLWYGYSSSLS
-108 KNTYGSSIHSD
+108 KNTYSSSIDSD

-127 LVDEGFRD
+127 LVEDGFRD
-135 FEDAQDAAEDYADGF
+135 FEDAQDAAEDYEDGF

-160 RAGSFETKEDALRY
+160 RSGSFETKEDALRY

-192 TGTNTI
+192 TGTDHI
-198 LFQYDEGSN
+198 LFQYDEGQG
-207 TKLAVQPGVDGARE
+207 TKLAIQPGADGAKE
-221 TRTWFNNYHYWGG
+221 TRTWFSNYNYRGG

-290 THSSYG
+290 SHSSYG

-317 YSPSQTSM
+317 YSPSKTSM

-369 YPYLCGVEDP
+369 YPYLRGVEDP
-379 YEDYDSS
+379 YETYDSS
-386 WTVSY
+386 YTVSY
-391 TASEL
+391 TASQL

-417 YSKLGNVIAVTI
+417 YSKLGNVIAVTV
-429 HWKNGQTN
+429 HWTNGKTN
-437 SIYPSGSKAIR
+437 SIYPSGGNAIR
-448 SVFDVSSIR
+448 SVFNVNSIR
-457 FTVNGE
+457 FTVNGQTVSSSGKSVSSRSAKSTSGSGL
-463 TVNPAGKS
+463 TVNGES
-471 LSGRSS
+471 
-477 TRSTS
+477 
-482 SSDLNVNGKPV
+482 V
-493 DSLDGMYIISG
+493 DGLDGMY
-504 NGTTSPIGENPYV
+504 T

-526 LEDMDQGG
+526 LEENPYLVSGSGDITALEDFSGS
-534 NTGGGGSSSGG
+534 GSSSGSGG

-564 AGNGHQIGMSQWG
+564 AGYGHQIGMSQWG
-577 ANSMAKQGFDFE
+577 ANAMAKQGFDYE
-589 EIVTFYY
+589 DIITFYY